1 MSGKIFKTITNFTKN
16 YNDPESN
23 LPFDENNTKI
33 QIVEKNGNVNVSLTI
48 NDKYLEQYNKIAE
61 LFKEGLSKLEG
72 VLSVNVALTSENQLS
87 SGQQNES
94 RFKINATNII
104 AIASGKGGVGK
115 STFAVNLAVALRKLG
130 KKVGILDADIY
141 GPSVPRMM
149 GISGR
154 PEASNNKK
162 LIPLESYGIKCM
174 SIGFLVSVDT
184 PTIWRGPMVMKAL
197 EQMFNGVEWGTL
209 DYLIIDL
216 PPGTGDAQL
225 TLAQSSK
232 LSGSIIVSTPQD
244 VALADARKG
253 INMFKRVN
261 VPILGL
267 VENMS
272 YFICDNCNEK
282 HFIFSNDGAKKEAEK
297 FQIPFLGSLPIS
309 KDLRV
314 QSDEGRPSCI
324 DDPNGEIY
332 KFNALTIWGVIDLLA
347 SFTLLIDG
355 KFSISLNFPKLL
367 ENMYLVIADKN
378 AENREVSSDYWFE
391 YIEANLHLIGGL
403 HNLDNFASSVSPK
416 IKDEIHEFRFCKKGI
431 KNIKDISI
439 PLTVWKRFIASSTY

>member
-1 MSGKIFKTITNFTKN
+1 MTDQILQSIIEFTKN
-16 YNDPESN
+16 YKDPENNS
-23 LPFDENNTKI
+23 PFDQNNSKM
-33 QIVEKNGNVNVSLTI
+33 QVVEKNGNVNISLSI
-48 NDKYLEQYNKIAE
+48 NDQYLEQYNKIAE
-61 LFKEGLSKLEG
+61 LFKDGLNKVEGII
-72 VLSVNVALTSENQLS
+72 SVNVALTSENRV
-87 SGQQNES
+87 SGNEKSES
-94 RFKINATNII
+94 RFKVNATNII

-115 STFAVNLAVALRKLG
+115 STFAVNLAVALNQLE

-272 YFICDNCNEK
+272 YFVCDTCNEK

-309 KDLRV
+309 KDLRI
-314 QSDEGRPSCI
+314 QSDEGRPACI
-324 DDPNGEIY
+324 DDPDGEIA
-332 KFNALTIWGVIDLLA
+332 K
-347 SFTLLIDG
+347 
-355 KFSISLNFPKLL
+355 K
-367 ENMYLVIADKN
+367 
-378 AENREVSSDYWFE
+378 
-391 YIEANLHLIGGL
+391 YIEIAQ
-403 HNLDNFASSVSPK
+403 
-416 IKDEIHEFRFCKKGI
+416 
-431 KNIKDISI
+431 SI
-439 PLTVWKRFIASSTY
+439 

>member
-1 MSGKIFKTITNFTKN
+1 MTDNILQSIYSFTKN
-16 YNDPESN
+16 YRDPDTNSA
-23 LPFDENNTKI
+23 FDEKNDKI
-33 QIVEKNGNVNVSLTI
+33 QVVEKNGNINIILSVSNKNL
-48 NDKYLEQYNKIAE
+48 DEYKKIAD
-61 LFKEGLSKLEG
+61 LFKNNLDKIEGI
-72 VLSVNVALTSENQLS
+72 LSVNVVLTSESQSAQS
-87 SGQQNES
+87 SQTES
-94 RFKINATNII
+94 RFKINAKNII
-104 AIASGKGGVGK
+104 AVASGKGGVGK
-115 STFAVNLAVALRKLG
+115 STFAVNIAVALGELG

-154 PEASNNKK
+154 PEASENKK

-174 SIGFLVSVDT
+174 SIGFLVGVDT

-197 EQMFNGVEWGTL
+197 EQMFNGVEWGEL

-244 VALADARKG
+244 VALTDARKG

-261 VPILGL
+261 VPLMGL

-297 FQIPFLGSLPIS
+297 FQIPFLGSLPID
-309 KDLRV
+309 KELRI
-314 QSDEGRPSCI
+314 QSDEGRPACI
-324 DDPNGEIY
+324 DNPTGD
-332 KFNALTIWGVIDLLA
+332 
-347 SFTLLIDG
+347 
-355 KFSISLNFPKLL
+355 
-367 ENMYLVIADKN
+367 IAKN
-378 AENREVSSDYWFE
+378 YFKIANNIITSSE
-391 YIEANLHLIGGL
+391 
-403 HNLDNFASSVSPK
+403 
-416 IKDEIHEFRFCKKGI
+416 
-431 KNIKDISI
+431 
-439 PLTVWKRFIASSTY
+439 

>member
-1 MSGKIFKTITNFTKN
+1 MTDNILQSIYSFTKN
-16 YNDPESN
+16 YKDPDTNSALDEKND
-23 LPFDENNTKI
+23 KI
-33 QIVEKNGNVNVSLTI
+33 QVVEKNGNINIILSVSNKNL
-48 NDKYLEQYNKIAE
+48 DEYKKIAD
-61 LFKEGLSKLEG
+61 LFKNNLDKIEGI
-72 VLSVNVALTSENQLS
+72 LSVNVVLTSESQSAQS
-87 SGQQNES
+87 SQTES
-94 RFKINATNII
+94 RFKINAKNII
-104 AIASGKGGVGK
+104 AVASGKGGVGK
-115 STFAVNLAVALRKLG
+115 STFAVNIAVALGELG

-154 PEASNNKK
+154 PEASENKK

-174 SIGFLVSVDT
+174 SIGFLVGVDT

-197 EQMFNGVEWGTL
+197 EQMFNGVEWGEL

-244 VALADARKG
+244 VALTDARKG

-261 VPILGL
+261 VPLMGL

-297 FQIPFLGSLPIS
+297 FQIPFLGSLPIY
-309 KDLRV
+309 KELRI
-314 QSDEGRPSCI
+314 QSDEGRPACI
-324 DDPNGEIY
+324 DNPTGD
-332 KFNALTIWGVIDLLA
+332 
-347 SFTLLIDG
+347 
-355 KFSISLNFPKLL
+355 
-367 ENMYLVIADKN
+367 IAKN
-378 AENREVSSDYWFE
+378 YFKIANNIITSSE
-391 YIEANLHLIGGL
+391 
-403 HNLDNFASSVSPK
+403 
-416 IKDEIHEFRFCKKGI
+416 
-431 KNIKDISI
+431 
-439 PLTVWKRFIASSTY
+439 